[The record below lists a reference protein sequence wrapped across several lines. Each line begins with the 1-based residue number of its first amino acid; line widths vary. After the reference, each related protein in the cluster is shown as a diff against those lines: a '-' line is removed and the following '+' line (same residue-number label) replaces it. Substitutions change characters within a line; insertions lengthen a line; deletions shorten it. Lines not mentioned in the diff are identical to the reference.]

1 MAQLLN
7 LNDHIRADCAGNV
20 HAAAEHITLTDAVV
34 LGGAFGDAQVVNLVF
49 NVEAVQGGGLLRRV
63 VGDGRDHAGTARVTA
78 DVPVSGLVGTGGTAD
93 GASPAGAFRFAS
105 DKDVV
110 RPLNNPAVARVG
122 ACGAADEHV
131 AFTLHDP
138 ACAGVAGGGLVEG
151 VLVAGAVVAVAGAV
165 LELSLRRVHLDTGV
179 GAAAEIR
186 LGNVDT
192 AQLVVCR
199 AGVLSFI
206 GAAGV
211 AGGFAEQQALVEGA
225 ADGHVVNFHALVI
238 QTEYGDADGGVP
250 DFHAGD
256 NGHDVR
262 FVEHVAG
269 QVGVEDDAGDVIQ
282 RGSVRIE
289 RVATD
294 GGICGISADVQ
305 VAYAHTHGLVG
316 VVVAVDGGGV
326 AADVEHA
333 GVFGVAVGGGGD
345 GAVGVRDDDG

>member
-1 MAQLLN
+1 M
-7 LNDHIRADCAGNV
+7 
-20 HAAAEHITLTDAVV
+20 
-34 LGGAFGDAQVVNLVF
+34 
-49 NVEAVQGGGLLRRV
+49 
-63 VGDGRDHAGTARVTA
+63 
-78 DVPVSGLVGTGGTAD
+78 
-93 GASPAGAFRFAS
+93 
-105 DKDVV
+105 
-110 RPLNNPAVARVG
+110 RPLNNPAVTRVG

-165 LELSLRRVHLDTGV
+165 FEFRLCRVHLDTGV
-179 GAAAEIR
+179 GAAAEVR
-186 LGNVDT
+186 FGNVYA

-199 AGVLSFI
+199 AGVLAFV

-211 AGGFAEQQALVEGA
+211 TGGLAEQQALVEGA
-225 ADGHVVNFHALVI
+225 ADGHVVNFHALVV
-238 QTEYGDADGGVP
+238 QAEHGNADGGVP
-250 DFHAGD
+250 DFHTGD

-269 QVGVEDDAGDVIQ
+269 QVGVEDDAGDVVQ
-282 RGSVRIE
+282 RGGVRIE
-289 RVATD
+289 RVAAD
-294 GGICGISADVQ
+294 GGVCGVSADVQ
-305 VAYAHTHGLVG
+305 VAYAHAHGLVG

>member
-1 MAQLLN
+1 MTQLFDLN
-7 LNDHIRADCAGNV
+7 NHVRADCAGNV
-20 HAAAEHITLTDAVV
+20 HAAAKHIAVTDTVI

-63 VGDGRDHAGTARVTA
+63 VGDGRDHAGTARITA
-78 DVPVSGLVGTGGTAD
+78 DVPVGCLVGAGGTAD
-93 GASPAGAFRFAS
+93 GASPAGAFCFAS
-105 DKDVV
+105 DEDVV
-110 RPLNNPAVARVG
+110 RPLNNPAVTRVG
-122 ACGAADEHV
+122 AGGAADEHV

-165 LELSLRRVHLDTGV
+165 LKFRLCRVHLDTGV
-179 GAAAEIR
+179 GAAAEVR
-186 LGNVDT
+186 FGNVYA

-199 AGVLSFI
+199 AGVLAFV

-211 AGGFAEQQALVEGA
+211 AGGLAEQQALVEGA
-225 ADGHVVNFHALVI
+225 ADGHVVNFHALIV
-238 QTEYGDADGGVP
+238 QAEHGNADGGVP

-256 NGHDVR
+256 NGHDVG
-262 FVEHVAG
+262 FVELVAG
-269 QVGVEDDAGDVIQ
+269 QVGVEDDAGDVVQ
-282 RGSVRIE
+282 RGGVGVE
-289 RVATD
+289 RVAAD
-294 GGICGISADVQ
+294 GGVSSVGADVQ
-305 VAYAHTHGLVG
+305 VAHAHAHGLVG

-345 GAVGVRDDDG
+345 GAVGVGDDDG